1 MKRSDSILQ
10 QFYMSMLPKAQMGL
24 VKSNNRARGDMQS
37 YYPQIARMN
46 DSPQRRVL
54 AEATAKR
61 QEQERARRIIESQ
74 PSVSQYTPV
83 KDLDEARRYKFAK
96 QYAATHGGYSDEQGN
111 YTQGLLGDMADS
123 KLAAR
128 TWDNI
133 VVPGFEAEMLVSG
146 AGLVGKGLKTAGK
159 YALENTA
166 LKNSLKYNSL
176 ANKGVDDLGIYTQRG
191 GNKYYNLGEGF
202 GDLGAEGDIKK
213 RFLDKL
219 TDDELKDYLS
229 GLSYK
234 QQREFYGLPRYD
246 IDPRI
251 RNEAKELIANSKD
264 LYPIDGW
271 FLNSDWKSFGNEMRG
286 VMKNHGLDYKNQLDV
301 EKFRK
306 MFVDNELDNI
316 YFDAQR
322 NQIKFPDLAIHSSFK
337 SFLSKNK
344 NGGVIK
350 DNRGQWA
357 HPGKVTRISSPNITM
372 QGVPYPVLGVGSNG
386 EKQMMYPG
394 QDYNFS
400 GASYVDEYPIMK
412 NGGEMIKRKDG
423 SYSKRGLW
431 DNIRANKGSGKKPT
445 KEMLK
450 QEHKIKSKEMKYGG
464 TNNPGFE
471 ALPEYV
477 QAKILSNMGYGG
489 YYNPMMEEGGE
500 PNGGM
505 ALGQMMAVS
514 DKMNKLRQFI
524 SPDKNLDPWIAS
536 KLAVMD
542 DSADAITN
550 YMMYNPEAQGDGEE
564 MEEEDMEEMMAN
576 GGYVVT
582 RSNDRKGKT
591 HKVTGPD
598 GTVKYFGDSKLGQHP
613 KDPKRKAA
621 FYARHKKNLDN
632 NPFFRAFARKTWQ
645 EGGLVEMQKG
655 GNKALVDNTYVA
667 SKPISAFYPGSDYP
681 SSEEQLWNI
690 IKSSPKLMWDKLNVD
705 MPAYVYSKIA
715 RAGEKIGLTPN
726 SELFPTYGSQ
736 SLTGAQLELQRL
748 DEYQKDR
755 WKKIRK
761 GEYKKGGSTFSGN
774 AFYQN
779 GGQPQLEDYP
789 DYNSWRQALLAYQQS
804 GVDNMDLYTSDPSL
818 SELYP
823 APQSF
828 QGRPLDVRLPVQ
840 EKPSKKSNNYKG
852 VSIVDYLNSMGLASD
867 FNTRKQIASE
877 KGITNYRGTAEQ
889 NMQLLSML
897 SGQPYSKESTSSSNK
912 GTPKSLPKKG
922 TSSYIDSR
930 LKGAQETPSLTGWMA
945 AQQFTN
951 PFYLGESDSSDI
963 GQNMDDENLRASET
977 RRKVI
982 AGDVNAEFTFPNGKT
997 KKWKDM
1003 TMKEQFYITGKNLG
1017 SLKNNNWTDYVNP
1030 LAILGSL
1037 SEGVGTMAYDAD
1049 EQDSFVPYVKG
1060 IGAPLLAGFAS
1071 NVGKLLPKTT
1081 YLPYNPNQLPASS
1094 TIPKLLRAPQ
1104 TRGLLEGPQL
1114 KGLLPSPSPRG
1125 FIIPSTGVRSAGYP
1139 MFEDGGIHLDPAK
1152 KGTFKAQATRMGM
1165 GVQEAAST
1173 ILNAPEGKYSPAMRK
1188 KANFARNFAKQDG
1201 GLVDGTEMEVTPEQA
1216 DWLKSQGYEFEI
1228 I

>member
-1 MKRSDSILQ
+1 
-10 QFYMSMLPKAQMGL
+10 MSMLPKAQMGL

-564 MEEEDMEEMMAN
+564 MEEEDMEDMMAN

-621 FYARHKKNLDN
+621 FYARHKKNLEN

-726 SELFPTYGSQ
+726 SELFPTYGNQ

-877 KGITNYRGTAEQ
+877 KGIKNYIGTSDQ

-897 SGQPYSKESTSSSNK
+897 SSKPYTKEFKSFPSKKSRSSSANPSVNPSDKEANNDFFTYATNVYKSANPNANMIVDKADDYKPNMFEVMQNK
-912 GTPKSLPKKG
+912 LNTGAYGSDAAAMSLRDNPNNPLGAIGAWAFNNLIAEPALAFASSSGKILTGKGDARDALITGASMIPYANRLVNKLPAFGRLIRMKSLNPM
-922 TSSYIDSR
+922 SR
-930 LKGAQETPSLTGWMA
+930 
-945 AQQFTN
+945 N
-951 PFYLGESDSSDI
+951 I
-963 GQNMDDENLRASET
+963 GN
-977 RRKVI
+977 
-982 AGDVNAEFTFPNGKT
+982 
-997 KKWKDM
+997 
-1003 TMKEQFYITGKNLG
+1003 
-1017 SLKNNNWTDYVNP
+1017 
-1030 LAILGSL
+1030 
-1037 SEGVGTMAYDAD
+1037 
-1049 EQDSFVPYVKG
+1049 
-1060 IGAPLLAGFAS
+1060 
-1071 NVGKLLPKTT
+1071 
-1081 YLPYNPNQLPASS
+1081 
-1094 TIPKLLRAPQ
+1094 
-1104 TRGLLEGPQL
+1104 
-1114 KGLLPSPSPRG
+1114 
-1125 FIIPSTGVRSAGYP
+1125 P
-1139 MFEDGGIHLDPAK
+1139 MFEELTLENLFSGANKFMPSVRKVAAQYKYDMNKL
-1152 KGTFKAQATRMGM
+1152 AQAAKTDKKLAKLLQDAAEEEEIIMGIGTKM
-1165 GVQEAAST
+1165 KPGTTMPWNKFNKRAQ
-1173 ILNAPEGKYSPAMRK
+1173 
-1188 KANFARNFAKQDG
+1188 ANINDLYERSNYQTG
-1201 GLVDGTEMEVTPEQA
+1201 GLVNGAEMEVTPEQA
-1216 DWLKSQGYEFEI
+1216 EMLRQQGYEFEI